1 MKKHKER
8 PEKREAM
15 KGKSRRGGGGG
26 DLVINVA
33 T

>member
-15 KGKSRRGGGGG
+15 KGKSRRGGGG